1 MKKRISYADWTAIG
15 PDNYAVKWVRPM
27 CKYTLVKEGDKF
39 KREQRI
45 PLWFYILIFIP
56 AHLIQILWCCGMV
69 VCENLNLLTATLVA
83 IILALRAI
91 PPMKKQKK
99 FGKRLDKALSLCYN

>member
-39 KREQRI
+39 KREQHI
-45 PLWFYILIFIP
+45 PL
-56 AHLIQILWCCGMV
+56 
-69 VCENLNLLTATLVA
+69 
-83 IILALRAI
+83 
-91 PPMKKQKK
+91 
-99 FGKRLDKALSLCYN
+99 